1 MDKAAQ
7 IELLKKEHEVA
18 IDNFDFDRA
27 ESISMQIKKL
37 QAAKNK
43 PFTRDTNL
51 DEENEK
57 LKTSANKAKTKT
69 TQDRVEL
76 QRRFHE
82 RFQELTKQHTEELN
96 NLSLSYAL
104 ARERELKRPVHEAS
118 IKYEQAKKFGTAHNY
133 TMARNLY
140 QEAQEIENTVREKRT
155 NQIEE
160 QYKRQKAKLEARQKR
175 ETDLLAE
182 KQRAALQELELRA
195 SKEISRLNRVQKAN
209 EFKSTLKSREIP
221 RVSGTMTPKKRSSSV
236 SSSRV
241 PSSARSSR
249 SSRVSSRLSINS
261 PI

>member
-7 IELLKKEHEVA
+7 IELLKKEHQVA

-37 QAAKNK
+37 QTAQNK
-43 PFTRDTNL
+43 PLTRNTNL
-51 DEENEK
+51 DEETEK
-57 LKTSANKAKTKT
+57 LKTSANIAKTKT
-69 TQDRVEL
+69 TQERVEL

-104 ARERELKRPVHEAS
+104 ARERELKRPVHEATVKFDQS
-118 IKYEQAKKFGTAHNY
+118 KKFGSAHNY
-133 TMARNLY
+133 QMARALY
-140 QEAQEIENTVREKRT
+140 AEATEIENRVREKRT

-160 QYKRQKAKLEARQKR
+160 QYKRQKSKLEARQKR

-182 KQRAALQELELRA
+182 KQRAALEELELRA
-195 SKEISRLNRVQKAN
+195 SKEISRLDRIQKAA
-209 EFKSTLKSREIP
+209 EIKSTLHSREIP
-221 RVSGTMTPKKRSSSV
+221 HVSGTLTPRKRSSSV
-236 SSSRV
+236 SSSRT
-241 PSSARSSR
+241 PSSARRTSSSSR
-249 SSRVSSRLSINS
+249 SSFRS